1 MSGRARPVPQGI
13 DSRAAK
19 VAPIRADQP
28 VAFEVLTSKLDV
40 PPPRPGLVERKQL
53 VERLSRARS
62 GRFVSIVAAPGYGK
76 TTVLGQWAAR
86 DAREF
91 AWVSL
96 DQRDNDPVM
105 LLTYIAEA
113 LNADGGIEPEVFK
126 GLSGAGDS
134 LWATGLPRLGRALAS
149 RNAPVVLVLD
159 DVHEVEEYECLD
171 ALAALLLH
179 VPRGSQLVL
188 SGRAEARL
196 GLAKLRAAG
205 ELLEFGPAALALS
218 DAEAHELLSAAGM
231 DVTATEAAEL
241 NEHAE
246 GWAAGIYLA
255 ALSFDGAGDNPPLSA
270 FGGDDRF
277 VTDYLRA
284 EHLARL
290 SPDEVEFLTRTSV
303 LDRMSGQLCDAVL
316 ERHDSARMLE
326 AFEAK
331 NLLVIPL
338 DHKRRWFRYHH
349 LFREMLAAELE
360 HREPEL
366 VATLNRRAATWCE
379 ANDQPEAAIEYAA
392 AAKDVDVLARLV
404 TGLAFPF
411 YRTGRVSTVER
422 WLTRFDDPRLLER
435 YPAIAVFGVWL
446 HALRGRPDEAERW
459 AVAVEASEF
468 EGAMPDGSPVSAW
481 ASTVRA
487 LLCRR
492 GVEQMREDAEVAVA
506 GLSSASPWRAP
517 AMLVHGVGVLLSG
530 DTAEGEALLG
540 RAAEVAAATGAVY
553 AGVVAHSERALLAL
567 ERGDLSASE
576 SEVAQASAFVD
587 DAPSADYV
595 VTAILLAAKA
605 RLAIAQGQGARARE
619 TLAAAQRVRPMM
631 THVLSWFSVQT
642 RLELAK
648 AHLDLS
654 DARGAATLYHE
665 ANDILRRRSRLGT
678 LVQQAEEVRAR
689 LTTVAEQSS
698 GWAST
703 LTAAELRLLPLLTTH
718 LSFREIAE
726 RLFVSRNTVKTQAI
740 SVYRKLDAS
749 SRSEAIERAVEL
761 GLVDASP
768 ASRQS

>member
-1 MSGRARPVPQGI
+1 MSGHVRPVPQGI
-13 DSRAAK
+13 DSRAAN
-19 VAPIRADQP
+19 VAPLRRDQP
-28 VAFEVLTSKLDV
+28 VTFELLPSKLDV
-40 PPPRPGLVERKQL
+40 PLPRPGLVERKQL
-53 VERLSRARS
+53 VERLSHARN

-76 TTVLGQWAAR
+76 TTALAQWAAR
-86 DAREF
+86 DPREF

-96 DQRDNDPVM
+96 DQRDNDPAL

-113 LNADGGIEPEVFK
+113 LNSDGVIEPEVFK
-126 GLSGAGDS
+126 GLTAAGDA
-134 LWATGLPRLGRALAS
+134 LWAAGLPRLGRALATRS
-149 RNAPVVLVLD
+149 EPVVLVLD
-159 DVHEVEEYECLD
+159 DVHEIEEHACLD

-188 SGRAEARL
+188 SGRAEAAL
-196 GLAKLRAAG
+196 GLAKLRADG
-205 ELLEFGPAALALS
+205 ELLELGAPALALS
-218 DAEAHELLSAAGM
+218 DAEAHELLRSAGVDASETQA
-231 DVTATEAAEL
+231 TAL

-255 ALSFDGAGDNPPLSA
+255 ALSLEGADDPTPLSA

-277 VTDYLRA
+277 VTDYLRS
-284 EHLARL
+284 EQLARL
-290 SPDEVEFLTRTSV
+290 APDEVEFLTRSAV
-303 LDRMSGQLCDAVL
+303 LDSMSGTLCDAVL

-326 AFEAK
+326 ALETK

-338 DHKRRWFRYHH
+338 DHRRQWFRYHH
-349 LFREMLAAELE
+349 LLREMLQAELQR
-360 HREPEL
+360 REPEL
-366 VATLNRRAATWCE
+366 VATLNRRAAAWCE
-379 ANDQPEAAIEYAA
+379 ARGDSEAAIEYAA
-392 AAKDVDVLARLV
+392 AAGDVDVLARLV
-404 TGLAFPF
+404 SGMAFPF

-422 WLTRFDDPRLLER
+422 WLTHFDDPQLLER

-446 HALRGRPDEAERW
+446 HALRGHPDKAERW
-459 AVAVEASEF
+459 AAAAEVSEF

-492 GVEQMREDAEVAVA
+492 GVDQMREDAEAAVA
-506 GLSSASPWRAP
+506 ELSGQSPWRGP
-517 AMLVHGVGVLLSG
+517 AMLLHGVSVLLSG
-530 DTAEGEALLG
+530 DTVEGEVLLS
-540 RAAEVAAATGAVY
+540 RAAEVAAATGATY

-567 ERGDLSASE
+567 ERGDLSACE

-595 VTAILLAAKA
+595 VTAILLAARA

-631 THVLSWFSVQT
+631 THVLSWFSVQA

-654 DARGAATLYHE
+654 DASGAATLYHE
-665 ANDILRRRSRLGT
+665 ADDILRRRSRLGT

-689 LTTVAEQSS
+689 LTTVTDQSS

-749 SRSEAIERAVEL
+749 SRSEAIERAVEY
-761 GLVDASP
+761 GLVNASP
-768 ASRQS
+768 ASRQP